1 MSGKTCLP
9 RTHCDQIYT
18 MSIELDDLS
27 YDELLELNG
36 RIIARL
42 KHLDA
47 ADALN
52 AMMMFNLGA
61 KVCFDSSRHGMQTG
75 TIIKFNP
82 KTVVVLTD
90 EGHRWKISPQ
100 MLSPL
105 IKEAVS
111 GINVV
116 DMKKKKFDP
125 S

>member
-1 MSGKTCLP
+1 
-9 RTHCDQIYT
+9 

-27 YDELLELNG
+27 YDELLDLNG

-47 ADALN
+47 ADALD
-52 AMMMFNLGA
+52 AMMKFNLGS

-105 IKEAVS
+105 IKEAA
-111 GINVV
+111 GGLNVI

>member
-1 MSGKTCLP
+1 
-9 RTHCDQIYT
+9 
-18 MSIELDDLS
+18 MSIEFDDLS
-27 YDELLELNG
+27 CDELLDLNDS
-36 RIIARL
+36 IIARL

-47 ADALN
+47 AAALN
-52 AMMMFNLGA
+52 AMMKFNLGA

-82 KTVVVLTD
+82 KTVVVLTE

-105 IKEAVS
+105 VKEAA
-111 GINVV
+111 GGLNVI

>member
-1 MSGKTCLP
+1 
-9 RTHCDQIYT
+9 

-27 YDELLELNG
+27 YDELLDLNG
-36 RIIARL
+36 RIIERL
-42 KHLDA
+42 KLLDA
-47 ADALN
+47 TDTIN
-52 AMMMFNLGA
+52 AMMKLNVGA

-105 IKEAVS
+105 IKEAA
-111 GINVV
+111 GGLNVI

>member
-1 MSGKTCLP
+1 
-9 RTHCDQIYT
+9 

-27 YDELLELNG
+27 YDELLDLNG

-42 KHLDA
+42 KHLEA
-47 ADALN
+47 ADTLN
-52 AMMMFNLGA
+52 AMMTFNLGA
-61 KVCFDSSRHGMQTG
+61 KVCFDSSRRGMQTG

-100 MLSPL
+100 ILSPL
-105 IKEAVS
+105 IKETAGGLHV
-111 GINVV
+111 I

>member
-1 MSGKTCLP
+1 
-9 RTHCDQIYT
+9 

-27 YDELLELNG
+27 YDELLDLNG
-36 RIIARL
+36 RIIERL
-42 KHLDA
+42 KLLDA
-47 ADALN
+47 TDTIN
-52 AMMMFNLGA
+52 AMMKLNVGA
-61 KVCFDSSRHGMQTG
+61 KVCFDSDRHGMQTG

-90 EGHRWKISPQ
+90 EGQRWKISPQ

-105 IKEAVS
+105 IKEAA
-111 GINVV
+111 GGLNVI

>member
-1 MSGKTCLP
+1 
-9 RTHCDQIYT
+9 
-18 MSIELDDLS
+18 MSIELDELS
-27 YDELLELNG
+27 YDELLDLND

-52 AMMMFNLGA
+52 AMMKFNLGA
-61 KVCFDSSRHGMQTG
+61 KVCFDSSKHGMQTG

-90 EGHRWKISPQ
+90 EGRRWKISPQ

-105 IKEAVS
+105 IKEAT
-111 GINVV
+111 GGLNVI

>member
-1 MSGKTCLP
+1 MT
-9 RTHCDQIYT
+9 
-18 MSIELDDLS
+18 IELDELS
-27 YDELLELNG
+27 YDELLDLND
-36 RIIARL
+36 RVIARL
-42 KHLDA
+42 KHLEATDT
-47 ADALN
+47 LN
-52 AMMMFNLGA
+52 AMMKFNLGT

-105 IKEAVS
+105 IKEAA
-111 GINVV
+111 GELNVI

>member
-1 MSGKTCLP
+1 
-9 RTHCDQIYT
+9 

-27 YDELLELNG
+27 YDELLDLNG

-42 KHLDA
+42 KHLEA

-52 AMMMFNLGA
+52 AMMKFNLGA
-61 KVCFDSSRHGMQTG
+61 KVCFDSSSRHGMQTG

-105 IKEAVS
+105 IKEAA
-111 GINVV
+111 GGLNVI

>member
-1 MSGKTCLP
+1 
-9 RTHCDQIYT
+9 

-27 YDELLELNG
+27 YNELLDLNG

-42 KHLDA
+42 KHLEA
-47 ADALN
+47 ADVLN
-52 AMMMFNLGA
+52 AMMKFNLGT

-105 IKEAVS
+105 IKEAA
-111 GINVV
+111 GGLNVI